1 MSLNNMLNKPGLMGE
16 AGGPSSGAVQGKWES
31 AGSGRSRSIPL
42 LLLVITG
49 MVLAGLFCPAMA
61 VHIPTAGEGLLSEN
75 GCYLGAYLGG
85 NVGTLGPNNF
95 KNSNTDGHLY
105 ETQYLDHPDSYGETV
120 QGGIDSIDTGILSFR
135 NATDA
140 VSPGSGKKQVIFSR
154 YYLMNFYPDND
165 YGKVLYTQSPGP
177 DVWAE
182 KVIKQGGVP
191 MIVLSPYNGKPLSL
205 SDRYP
210 NGKTGREILTD
221 LSGKLKAVSDRNK
234 DAQGKGAT
242 ILIWL
247 APEFNTHVEVNPE
260 ANDNVDSSAKKIFRQ
275 WFRDSYKL
283 IHDNWGGNIQV
294 VWAGNVA
301 QNKQDRQVYWPGN
314 DDNLKQLAT
323 DSVDWVGMTWYS
335 WQDGPKQLSDL
346 KGFYDFYASARNHP
360 FIFTETSSDGQGDAV
375 TEEALKVSHVQ
386 ELYNPGLLA
395 SVYPD
400 IKAIVWFNVIKEESK
415 SGNDQTL
422 VNKNFL
428 VPDGLWQ
435 DNGKDTAGFVYS
447 ASDPAKIKKMLAAYP
462 KASNDAYF
470 FAGSGPV
477 LPGTLSPSGV
487 GDYAWIDANRNGV
500 QDVGEE
506 GLPDVRVQLY
516 DSSWVLLETT
526 FTDRFGNYLFDNI
539 TPGTRI
545 LRFTSPPGYRITKTR
560 GGHNTFIDSDPSLQT
575 GLVSLNLDP
584 GNTDLSRDAGFVAC
598 RQCQPVNPI
607 IY

>member
-1 MSLNNMLNKPGLMGE
+1 MLVSVFSKRL
-16 AGGPSSGAVQGKWES
+16 PSWL
-31 AGSGRSRSIPL
+31 RI
-42 LLLVITG
+42 LVIITG
-49 MVLAGLFCPAMA
+49 LVLAGLFCPAMA
-61 VHIPTAGEGLLSEN
+61 VHIPTTGEGLLSEN

-95 KNSNTDGHLY
+95 KNSNSDGHLY
-105 ETQYLDHPDSYGETV
+105 ETQYLDHPDTYGETV

-182 KVIKQGGVP
+182 KVIQQGGVP

-247 APEFNTHVEVNPE
+247 APEFNTHAEVNPE
-260 ANDNVDSSAKKIFRQ
+260 SNDNTDSSAKKIFRQ

-283 IHDNWGGNIQV
+283 IHDNGGENIQV
-294 VWAGNVA
+294 IWAGNVA

-314 DDNLKQLAT
+314 DDNLKQLTT

-346 KGFYDFYASARNHP
+346 KGFYDFYSSGRNHP
-360 FIFTETSSDGQGDAV
+360 FIFTETSSDGQGDAI
-375 TEEALKVSHVQ
+375 TEESLKVSHVQ
-386 ELYNPGLLA
+386 ELYNPGLL
-395 SVYPD
+395 SPVYPD
-400 IKAIVWFNVIKEESK
+400 IKAIVWFNVIKKESK

-428 VPDGLWQ
+428 VPDGVWQ

-447 ASDPAKIKKMLAAYP
+447 ASDPAKSKKMLPLYP
-462 KASNDAYF
+462 ETCKNAYF
-470 FAGSGPV
+470 LAGTGPAS
-477 LPGTLSPSGV
+477 PGTLPRSTL
-487 GDYAWIDANRNGV
+487 GDYTWVDSNQNGI
-500 QDVGEE
+500 QDGGEP
-506 GLPDVRVQLY
+506 GLQGVRVQLY
-516 DSSWVLLETT
+516 DSTWVLMNTT
-526 FTDRFGNYLFDNI
+526 FTDRNGHFVIADI
-539 TPGTRI
+539 TPGDRI
-545 LRFTSPPGYRITKTR
+545 LRFTPPAGYRITKDR
-560 GGHNTFIDSDPSLQT
+560 SSGNTSVDSDPSQQT
-575 GLVSLNLDP
+575 GFVLIHLDP
-584 GNTDLSRDAGFVAC
+584 GKTDLSRDSGFVAC
-598 RQCQPVNPI
+598 KQCQPVNPLV
-607 IY
+607 Y